1 MINQTNFF
9 KTMKTNKKEIVRK
22 SELLAQIRA
31 DLKAWEE
38 AEPDFDDNYFDESDV
53 ISYYE
58 FLVNKYRDE
67 WVIIDD
73 TGEGG
78 GDEGAV

>member
-1 MINQTNFF
+1 
-9 KTMKTNKKEIVRK
+9 MKTDKKGIVRK

-73 TGEGG
+73 TREGG

>member
-1 MINQTNFF
+1 
-9 KTMKTNKKEIVRK
+9 MKTNKKEIVRK
-22 SELLAQIRA
+22 SELLAQIRT

-38 AEPDFDDNYFDESDV
+38 AEPDFDDDYFDESDV

-58 FLVNKYRDE
+58 FLTDRYRNE
-67 WVIIDD
+67 WIIIDD
-73 TGEGG
+73 TKEGG

>member
-1 MINQTNFF
+1 
-9 KTMKTNKKEIVRK
+9 MKTNKKEIVRK

-58 FLVNKYRDE
+58 FLTDRYRDE

-78 GDEGAV
+78 GDEGTV

>member
-1 MINQTNFF
+1 
-9 KTMKTNKKEIVRK
+9 MKTNKKEIVRK

-38 AEPDFDDNYFDESDV
+38 AEPDFDDNYFDELDV

-73 TGEGG
+73 TREGG

>member
-1 MINQTNFF
+1 
-9 KTMKTNKKEIVRK
+9 MKTNKKEIVRK

-73 TGEGG
+73 TEAGG

>member
-1 MINQTNFF
+1 
-9 KTMKTNKKEIVRK
+9 MKTNKKGIVRK

-73 TGEGG
+73 TREGG

>member
-1 MINQTNFF
+1 
-9 KTMKTNKKEIVRK
+9 MKTNKKEIVRK

-38 AEPDFDDNYFDESDV
+38 NQPDFDENYFDESDV

-58 FLVNKYRDE
+58 FLINKYRDK
-67 WVIIDD
+67 WIIIDD
-73 TGEGG
+73 TEG
-78 GDEGAV
+78 GDEK

>member
-1 MINQTNFF
+1 
-9 KTMKTNKKEIVRK
+9 MKTNKKEIVRK

-38 AEPDFDDNYFDESDV
+38 AEPGFDDNYFDESDV

>member
-1 MINQTNFF
+1 
-9 KTMKTNKKEIVRK
+9 MKTNKKEIVRK

-58 FLVNKYRDE
+58 FLTDRYRNE
-67 WVIIDD
+67 WIIIDD
-73 TGEGG
+73 TKEGG

>member
-1 MINQTNFF
+1 MYNLLICMN
-9 KTMKTNKKEIVRK
+9 MKSKKEIVRK
-22 SELLAQIRA
+22 SELLEQIRL

-58 FLVNKYRDE
+58 FLVDRYRDE
-67 WVIIDD
+67 WIVIDD
-73 TGEGG
+73 TEDGG
-78 GDEGAV
+78 SDEGAV

>member
-1 MINQTNFF
+1 
-9 KTMKTNKKEIVRK
+9 MKTNKKEIVRK

-38 AEPDFDDNYFDESDV
+38 AEPDFDDNYFDEADV

>member
-1 MINQTNFF
+1 
-9 KTMKTNKKEIVRK
+9 MKTNKKKIVRK

-38 AEPDFDDNYFDESDV
+38 NQPDFEENYFDESDV

-58 FLVNKYRDE
+58 FLINKYQDK
-67 WVIIDD
+67 WIIIDD
-73 TGEGG
+73 TEG
-78 GDEGAV
+78 GDEK

>member
-1 MINQTNFF
+1 
-9 KTMKTNKKEIVRK
+9 MKTNKKEIVRK

-31 DLKAWEE
+31 GLKAWEE

-67 WVIIDD
+67 WGIIDD
-73 TGEGG
+73 TREGG

>member
-1 MINQTNFF
+1 
-9 KTMKTNKKEIVRK
+9 MKTDKKEIVRK

-58 FLVNKYRDE
+58 FQVNKYRDE

-73 TGEGG
+73 TREGG
-78 GDEGAV
+78 GDERAV

>member
-1 MINQTNFF
+1 
-9 KTMKTNKKEIVRK
+9 MKIDKKEIVRK

-73 TGEGG
+73 TREGG

>member
-1 MINQTNFF
+1 
-9 KTMKTNKKEIVRK
+9 MKTNKKEIVRK

-31 DLKAWEE
+31 GLKAWEE

-58 FLVNKYRDE
+58 FLANKYRDG
-67 WVIIDD
+67 WIIIDD
-73 TGEGG
+73 TREGG
-78 GDEGAV
+78 GDEGAD

>member
-1 MINQTNFF
+1 
-9 KTMKTNKKEIVRK
+9 MKTNKKEIVRK

-38 AEPDFDDNYFDESDV
+38 NQPDFDENYFDESDV

-58 FLVNKYRDE
+58 FLINKYQDK
-67 WVIIDD
+67 WIIIDD
-73 TGEGG
+73 TEG
-78 GDEGAV
+78 GDEK

>member
-1 MINQTNFF
+1 
-9 KTMKTNKKEIVRK
+9 MKSKKEIVRK

-31 DLKAWEE
+31 DLKAWEK

-53 ISYYE
+53 ISYYD
-58 FLVNKYRDE
+58 FLVNKYQDE

-73 TGEGG
+73 IRRSEERRVGKECRSRWSPYH
-78 GDEGAV
+78 

>member
-1 MINQTNFF
+1 
-9 KTMKTNKKEIVRK
+9 MKTNKKEIVRK
-22 SELLAQIRA
+22 SELLAQIRT

-58 FLVNKYRDE
+58 FLLNKYRDV
-67 WVIIDD
+67 WFIIDD

>member
-1 MINQTNFF
+1 MKVKF
-9 KTMKTNKKEIVRK
+9 KNYSNMKSKKEIVRK
-22 SELLAQIRA
+22 SELLAQVRA

>member
-1 MINQTNFF
+1 
-9 KTMKTNKKEIVRK
+9 MKTDKKEIVRK

-38 AEPDFDDNYFDESDV
+38 AEPDFDDSYFDESDV

-73 TGEGG
+73 TREGG
-78 GDEGAV
+78 SDEGAV

>member
-1 MINQTNFF
+1 
-9 KTMKTNKKEIVRK
+9 MKTNKKEIVRQ

-67 WVIIDD
+67 WGIIDD
-73 TGEGG
+73 TREGG

>member
-1 MINQTNFF
+1 
-9 KTMKTNKKEIVRK
+9 MKTNKKEIVRK

-58 FLVNKYRDE
+58 FLVNKYQDE

-73 TGEGG
+73 IREEGS
-78 GDEGAV
+78 DEGAV

>member
-1 MINQTNFF
+1 MNVKF
-9 KTMKTNKKEIVRK
+9 KNCSNMKSKKEIVRK

-31 DLKAWEE
+31 DLKVWEE

-67 WVIIDD
+67 WIIIDD
-73 TGEGG
+73 TREGG

>member
-1 MINQTNFF
+1 
-9 KTMKTNKKEIVRK
+9 MKTNKKKIVRK

-38 AEPDFDDNYFDESDV
+38 NQPDFDENYFDESDV

-58 FLVNKYRDE
+58 FLINKYRDK
-67 WVIIDD
+67 WIIIDD
-73 TGEGG
+73 TEG
-78 GDEGAV
+78 GDEK

>member
-1 MINQTNFF
+1 
-9 KTMKTNKKEIVRK
+9 MKTNKKEIVRK

-67 WVIIDD
+67 WVIFDD
-73 TGEGG
+73 TREGG

>member
-1 MINQTNFF
+1 
-9 KTMKTNKKEIVRK
+9 MKTNKKEIVRK

-58 FLVNKYRDE
+58 FLTDRYRDE
-67 WVIIDD
+67 WIIIDD
-73 TGEGG
+73 TKEGG
-78 GDEGAV
+78 GDEGVV

>member
-1 MINQTNFF
+1 
-9 KTMKTNKKEIVRK
+9 MKTDKKEIVRK

-38 AEPDFDDNYFDESDV
+38 AEPDFDDNYFDESDG

-73 TGEGG
+73 TREGG

>member
-1 MINQTNFF
+1 
-9 KTMKTNKKEIVRK
+9 MKTNKKKIVRK

-38 AEPDFDDNYFDESDV
+38 NQPDFDENYFDESDV

-58 FLVNKYRDE
+58 FLINKYQDK
-67 WVIIDD
+67 WIIIDD
-73 TGEGG
+73 TEGG
-78 GDEGAV
+78 R

>member
-1 MINQTNFF
+1 
-9 KTMKTNKKEIVRK
+9 MKTNKKEIVRK

-58 FLVNKYRDE
+58 FLTDRYRDE
-67 WVIIDD
+67 WIIIDD
-73 TGEGG
+73 TKEGG
-78 GDEGAV
+78 GDERIV

>member
-1 MINQTNFF
+1 
-9 KTMKTNKKEIVRK
+9 MKSKKEIVRK

-53 ISYYE
+53 MSYYE
-58 FLVNKYRDE
+58 FLTDRYRDE
-67 WVIIDD
+67 WIIIDD
-73 TGEGG
+73 TKEGG
-78 GDEGAV
+78 GDEGTV

>member
-1 MINQTNFF
+1 
-9 KTMKTNKKEIVRK
+9 MKTNKKEIVRK

-38 AEPDFDDNYFDESDV
+38 AEPDFDDNYFDAPDVTPHYES
-53 ISYYE
+53 
-58 FLVNKYRDE
+58 LATKYGDA

-73 TGEGG
+73 TREGG

>member
-1 MINQTNFF
+1 
-9 KTMKTNKKEIVRK
+9 MKTDKKEIVRK

-73 TGEGG
+73 AREGG

>member
-1 MINQTNFF
+1 
-9 KTMKTNKKEIVRK
+9 MKTNKKEIVRK

-31 DLKAWEE
+31 DLKAWES
-38 AEPDFDDNYFDESDV
+38 AEPDFDDKYFDESDV

-58 FLVNKYRDE
+58 FLVNTYRDE